1 MNYIK
6 NIVKSILAEEANWLT
21 TAQGVLSLITGLIGL
36 IGSGVGAFFAIK
48 NFIKAAKTKSM
59 NEIWSM
65 IMSMADAAM
74 KEAEASQK
82 SGEDKKQMVLD
93 AVKSGCKAANINID
107 AFIDQLSQYIDQ
119 TIDFVNKMSK

>member
-1 MNYIK
+1 MNLL
-6 NIVKSILAEEANWLT
+6 VALAEEANWLT

>member
-1 MNYIK
+1 MNLL
-6 NIVKSILAEEANWLT
+6 VVLAEEANWLT

-36 IGSGVGAFFAIK
+36 IGSGIGAFFAIK

-65 IMSMADAAM
+65 IMAMADAAM
-74 KEAEASQK
+74 KEVEASQK

>member
-1 MNYIK
+1 MNLL
-6 NIVKSILAEEANWLT
+6 VALAEEANWLT

-93 AVKSGCKAANINID
+93 AVKSGCKAANIDID

>member
-1 MNYIK
+1 MNLL
-6 NIVKSILAEEANWLT
+6 VVLAEEVNWLT

-36 IGSGVGAFFAIK
+36 IGSGIGAFFAIK

>member
-1 MNYIK
+1 MNLL
-6 NIVKSILAEEANWLT
+6 VVLAEEANWLS

-59 NEIWSM
+59 SEIWSM
-65 IMSMADAAM
+65 IMAMADAAM

-93 AVKSGCKAANINID
+93 AVKSGCKAANIDID

>member
-1 MNYIK
+1 MQFIK
-6 NIVKSILAEEANWLT
+6 
-21 TAQGVLSLITGLIGL
+21 LSF
-36 IGSGVGAFFAIK
+36 FFAIK

>member
-1 MNYIK
+1 MDLL
-6 NIVKSILAEEANWLT
+6 VVLAEEANWLT

-36 IGSGVGAFFAIK
+36 IGSGIGAFFAIK

>member
-1 MNYIK
+1 MNLL
-6 NIVKSILAEEANWLT
+6 VVLAEEANWLS

-59 NEIWSM
+59 SEIWSM
-65 IMSMADAAM
+65 IMAMADAAM

-93 AVKSGCKAANINID
+93 AVKSGCKAANIEID

>member
-1 MNYIK
+1 MNLL
-6 NIVKSILAEEANWLT
+6 VVLAEEANWLT

-36 IGSGVGAFFAIK
+36 IGSGIGAFFAIK

>member
-1 MNYIK
+1 MNLL
-6 NIVKSILAEEANWLT
+6 VVLAEEANWLT

-48 NFIKAAKTKSM
+48 NFIKVAKTKSM

>member
-1 MNYIK
+1 MNLL
-6 NIVKSILAEEANWLT
+6 VVLAEEANWLI

>member
-1 MNYIK
+1 MNLL
-6 NIVKSILAEEANWLT
+6 VAVAEEANWLT

-93 AVKSGCKAANINID
+93 AVKSGCKAANIDID

>member
-1 MNYIK
+1 MDLL
-6 NIVKSILAEEANWLT
+6 VVLAEEANWLT

-48 NFIKAAKTKSM
+48 NFIKVAKTKSM

-65 IMSMADAAM
+65 IMAMADAAM

-93 AVKSGCKAANINID
+93 AVKSGCKAANIDID

>member
-1 MNYIK
+1 MNLL
-6 NIVKSILAEEANWLT
+6 VVLAEEANRLT
-21 TAQGVLSLITGLIGL
+21 TAQGVLSRITGLIGL

>member
-1 MNYIK
+1 MDLL
-6 NIVKSILAEEANWLT
+6 VVLAEEANWLT

-74 KEAEASQK
+74 KEPEASQK

>member
-1 MNYIK
+1 MNLLA
-6 NIVKSILAEEANWLT
+6 VLAEEANWLT

-65 IMSMADAAM
+65 ITSMADAAM

>member
-1 MNYIK
+1 MNLL
-6 NIVKSILAEEANWLT
+6 VVLAEEANWLS

-93 AVKSGCKAANINID
+93 AVKSGCKAANIDID

>member
-1 MNYIK
+1 MDLL
-6 NIVKSILAEEANWLT
+6 VVLAEEANWLT

-93 AVKSGCKAANINID
+93 AVKSGCKAANIDID

>member
-1 MNYIK
+1 MNLL
-6 NIVKSILAEEANWLT
+6 VVLAEEANWLT

-74 KEAEASQK
+74 KEAEASRK

>member
-1 MNYIK
+1 MNLLA
-6 NIVKSILAEEANWLT
+6 VLAEEANWLT

-36 IGSGVGAFFAIK
+36 IGSGVVAFFAIK
-48 NFIKAAKTKSM
+48 NFIKVAKTKSM

-65 IMSMADAAM
+65 IMAMADAAM

-93 AVKSGCKAANINID
+93 AVKSGCKAANIDID

>member
-1 MNYIK
+1 MNLL
-6 NIVKSILAEEANWLT
+6 VVLAEEANWLS

-36 IGSGVGAFFAIK
+36 IGSGIGAFFAIK

-59 NEIWSM
+59 SEIWSM
-65 IMSMADAAM
+65 IMSMADTAM

>member
-1 MNYIK
+1 MDLL
-6 NIVKSILAEEANWLT
+6 VVLAEEANWLT

-74 KEAEASQK
+74 KEGEASQK

>member
-1 MNYIK
+1 MNLL
-6 NIVKSILAEEANWLT
+6 VVLAEEANWLT

-36 IGSGVGAFFAIK
+36 IGSGIGAFFAIK

-65 IMSMADAAM
+65 IMAMADAAM

-82 SGEDKKQMVLD
+82 SGEDKKQMVFD

-107 AFIDQLSQYIDQ
+107 AFVDQLSQYIDQ

>member
-1 MNYIK
+1 MNLL
-6 NIVKSILAEEANWLT
+6 VVLAEEANWLT

-93 AVKSGCKAANINID
+93 AVKSGCKAANIDID